1 MGKSLLV
8 VFAISL
14 AAWNTQACSCIFIET
29 FCASIN
35 SEYIEEYNVFRGK
48 VIQKYTLM
56 TSGGFGIPFMDVEL
70 ITQYRGEAAGAD
82 TITLI
87 GQDGVNCATGL
98 DEFSAGTDFIF
109 YTYGF
114 NAFLPEEVT
123 AQLEHI
129 ATELDGCGRSYLFV
143 EGEQVTGPIRPG
155 VQTAP
160 LDEFIETLDNCIAVP
175 TDTEEVDPLAEVVV
189 APNPTTEV
197 ITLFHDGLSLDQ
209 VQLYNAVGA
218 LIATDQQLIQASSGG
233 YELPVRDLPPG
244 LYTVVIYAEEQ
255 RRALRV
261 VVE

>member
-1 MGKSLLV
+1 MGKSLLLV
-8 VFAISL
+8 IAFSL

-35 SEYIEEYNVFRGK
+35 PDYIDEYNIFRGK
-48 VIQKYTLM
+48 VLEKYTLT
-56 TSGGFGIPFMDVEL
+56 TSGGFGIPFMDVQL
-70 ITQYRGEAAGAD
+70 ITQYRGDVVEVD

-87 GQDGVNCATGL
+87 GQDGVNCAAGL
-98 DEFSAGTDFIF
+98 GEFSVGSDFVF

-114 NAFLPEEVT
+114 NAFLPEEIT
-123 AQLEHI
+123 LQLEYM

-155 VQTAP
+155 LQTAP

-175 TDTEEVDPLAEVVV
+175 TDTEEADPLAEAVI
-189 APNPTTEV
+189 APNPATETV
-197 ITLFHDGLSLDQ
+197 TLFHEGLSLDQ
-209 VQLYNAVGA
+209 VQLFNAVGE
-218 LIATDQQLIQASSGG
+218 LISVDQQAIQASSGV
-233 YELPVRDLPPG
+233 YQLRVSDLPTG